1 MNTTINACK
10 SFPLAEKLKN
20 PIIHEYFI
28 NDDKVSFDEFIRI
41 EKELQEKDYY
51 HQNSTALRIDYKG
64 VSGLWTTCIR
74 TISHNEDLKCGNI
87 S

>member
-10 SFPLAEKLKN
+10 SFPLTKN
-20 PIIHEYFI
+20 PIIYEYFI
-28 NDDKVSFDEFIRI
+28 NDDKVSFDEFILI

-51 HQNSTALRIDYKG
+51 HQNSATWKKDYIG
-64 VSGLWTTCIR
+64 SRDLWLTIVR
-74 TISHNEDLKCGNI
+74 TITHNEDLKCGAI

>member
-10 SFPLAEKLKN
+10 SFPIRTN

-28 NDDKVSFDEFIRI
+28 NDSKVSFDEFLLI
-41 EKELQEKDYY
+41 EKELQDKNYY
-51 HQNSTALRIDYKG
+51 HQNSTALSTDYKG
-64 VSGLWTTCIR
+64 LSGLWTTCIR
-74 TISHNEDLKCGNI
+74 TITHNEDLKCGAI